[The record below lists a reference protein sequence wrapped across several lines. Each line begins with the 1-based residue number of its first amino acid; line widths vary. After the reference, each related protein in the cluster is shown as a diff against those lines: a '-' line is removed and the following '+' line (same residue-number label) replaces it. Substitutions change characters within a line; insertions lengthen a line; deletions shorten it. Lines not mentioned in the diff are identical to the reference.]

1 MLDFLLSRQK
11 GKCMKK
17 LHPAVLHRSLRHKNQ
32 ETPSKRINW
41 RTILYRLLTGH
52 ILDGAARWV
61 RLCTHDWQARLQGG
75 TPNAT
80 QSWAS
85 QERTLLLAPSASL
98 MERQGGNRDLISRVT
113 NRKGMLSRFSAR
125 WKSHEVASKRRQMAT
140 ASLQTPSLGSPP
152 RRKRNSHFLQIYDK
166 PWHSPIFKDLH

>member
-1 MLDFLLSRQK
+1 MYEEITSCSAACTD
-11 GKCMKK
+11 
-17 LHPAVLHRSLRHKNQ
+17 HSLRHKNQ
-32 ETPSKRINW
+32 EMPSKSINW
-41 RTILYRLLTGH
+41 RAILYRLLTGH

-85 QERTLLLAPSASL
+85 QERALLLAPSASQ
-98 MERQGGNRDLISRVT
+98 MDRQGTEIWFQGWQTGKACWAISLPAGNPMS
-113 NRKGMLSRFSAR
+113 S
-125 WKSHEVASKRRQMAT
+125 Q
-140 ASLQTPSLGSPP
+140 QTPTDGNSESSDSLGSPP
-152 RRKRNSHFLQIYDK
+152 RRKRNSDFLHIYDK